1 MPAYETVF
9 ISSLPDEA
17 LDPVISKV
25 KGIIEAGQG
34 KVISVENMGV
44 RPLEFAIKREEK
56 GAYICVRYSGDRS
69 VTTEIEKY
77 LRLTEGILRCMT
89 IKMEEKSGTTESKEV
104 IDKGGREEAHE

>member
-17 LDPVISKV
+17 LDSVISKA

-34 KVISVENMGV
+34 KVISIENMGV
-44 RPLEFAIKREEK
+44 RPLEYNIKKEEK
-56 GAYICVRYSGDRS
+56 GAYVCVRYSGDRS
-69 VTTEIEKY
+69 MTTEMEKY

-89 IKMEEKSGTTESKEV
+89 VRMEEKIVTAGSKE
-104 IDKGGREEAHE
+104 IIEKGGREEAHE

>member
-1 MPAYETVF
+1 MQAYETVF
-9 ISSLPDEA
+9 ISSLLDET
-17 LDPVISKV
+17 LDPVITKI
-25 KGIIEAGQG
+25 KGIIETGQG

-44 RPLEFAIKREEK
+44 RPLEFAIKKEEK

-69 VTTEIEKY
+69 VTTEIEKH

-89 IKMEEKSGTTESKEV
+89 IKMEEKGVTAEPNKI